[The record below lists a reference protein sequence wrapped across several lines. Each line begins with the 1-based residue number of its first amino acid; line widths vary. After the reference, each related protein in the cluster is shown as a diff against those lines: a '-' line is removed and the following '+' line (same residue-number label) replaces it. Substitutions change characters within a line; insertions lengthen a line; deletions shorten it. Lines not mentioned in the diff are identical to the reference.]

1 MFNGGFYGVDV
12 AAAEDVFQQSFIPN
26 DVWLIFLFVDTID
39 LVSFEKNSLVCM
51 LLRCLEL

>member
-12 AAAEDVFQQSFIPN
+12 DAAEDVFQQSFIPN

-51 LLRCLEL
+51 LMRCLEL